1 MDLDDICI
9 PAKMDLAANKRDCE
23 TSVKQQTVVTKITGP
38 EPGYIACSTFL
49 NQSALTVLEE
59 SDKLCPYGVRTT
71 GELLFKTTYL
81 DRLKR
86 HGIGLQT
93 ILSEV

>member
-1 MDLDDICI
+1 MTFIG
-9 PAKMDLAANKRDCE
+9 KGK
-23 TSVKQQTVVTKITGP
+23 SVPSSSSSEEEGEATTYKTVVTKITGP